1 MLVDSCE
8 LLVLVKETKKDLGDD
23 TRIEE
28 KGRQLSAA
36 IIGLTVNK
44 TLGYNALMLLKST
57 LMHARVSCLRYNL
70 SFQHDVGTCSVG

>member
-8 LLVLVKETKKDLGDD
+8 LLVLVKETKKDLDED

-44 TLGYNALMLLKST
+44 TLGYNALMVLAVDK
-57 LMHARVSCLRYNL
+57 
-70 SFQHDVGTCSVG
+70 

>member
-1 MLVDSCE
+1 MLVESCE
-8 LLVLVKETKKDLGDD
+8 LLVLVKETKKDLDED

-44 TLGYNALMLLKST
+44 TLGYNALMLLAVDK
-57 LMHARVSCLRYNL
+57 L
-70 SFQHDVGTCSVG
+70 